1 MKKKRRKT
9 KKKSTV
15 GGGEEELGGI
25 LSGAVEEDEDLV
37 AVVGELDLGVGLDL
51 QEAGDVLQC
60 RHQSTLSQSLLHSG
74 TKKVLCFFRSTM
86 KELIFLSLSSER
98 LTYFPSSGTT
108 KIALLFSFHYEP
120 TNFSLNFFFNFL

>member
-37 AVVGELDLGVGLDL
+37 AVVGELDLGV
-51 QEAGDVLQC
+51 VC
-60 RHQSTLSQSLLHSG
+60 IF
-74 TKKVLCFFRSTM
+74 KKRGMCFNVGIKVPVASRSENSM
-86 KELIFLSLSSER
+86 W
-98 LTYFPSSGTT
+98 
-108 KIALLFSFHYEP
+108 
-120 TNFSLNFFFNFL
+120 